1 MWKMSIQYM
10 VLGFEPT
17 TFGTWV
23 SSHDH
28 KTRAP
33 AQMNKNLPNWW
44 DKETDNVI
52 KVWEGG
58 RERGSM
64 WKTREREW
72 VRKWIRERE
81 DVRKCERQLWN
92 VTRFFKWFLS
102 LSISLSR
109 SSSSK
114 PFIKSVHFGLSYFS
128 LFLSL
133 YLFISFHS
141 FYLYPSKLGWLVV
154 VRT

>member
-81 DVRKCERQLWN
+81 RTWESVKGNYETWPDFLN
-92 VTRFFKWFLS
+92 DFYLS

-109 SSSSK
+109 SSLSK

-133 YLFISFHS
+133 YLFISFRS
-141 FYLYPSKLGWLVV
+141 FYLYPS
-154 VRT
+154 

>member
-81 DVRKCERQLWN
+81 RTWESVKGNYETWPDFLNDFYLSLFLYLVLLRVSHLLNLSTLVFR
-92 VTRFFKWFLS
+92 TFLS
-102 LSISLSR
+102 
-109 SSSSK
+109 
-114 PFIKSVHFGLSYFS
+114 FS
-128 LFLSL
+128 LFI
-133 YLFISFHS
+133 YLF
-141 FYLYPSKLGWLVV
+141 PSVLSTFILQNWDGWS
-154 VRT
+154 

>member
-1 MWKMSIQYM
+1 M

-33 AQMNKNLPNWW
+33 AQMNKNLPHWW

-81 DVRKCERQLWN
+81 RTWESVKGNYETWPDFLN
-92 VTRFFKWFLS
+92 DFYLS

-109 SSSSK
+109 SSLSK